1 MALKKPSELF
11 NKNKSNPFEEIKE
24 EHAAAQI
31 SNIDDA
37 FQSFQLNVNHIQSL
51 NDFTKTFGTF
61 SENVE
66 RIQDISEEIVD
77 IKEDINSLVKKE
89 DLDDAM
95 VSQLLYV
102 KDTIAKV
109 EEGIETLNTKSI
121 YKIKYGKNENAQ
133 TYLAMHLGF
142 N

>member
-37 FQSFQLNVNHIQSL
+37 FESFQLNVNHIQSL

-95 VSQLLYV
+95 VV
-102 KDTIAKV
+102 A
-109 EEGIETLNTKSI
+109 
-121 YKIKYGKNENAQ
+121 
-133 TYLAMHLGF
+133 LARRSDVAGGGSAPVDGAR
-142 N
+142 